1 VSVAG
6 DAALRRRRLETGTD
20 RDRKHLHLNTLRES
34 VSPGV
39 TNLFA
44 AASNVVC
51 GTEYEVSWPY
61 LQGEHMKTAVAN
73 EHEQGWDFE
82 RAAMPYVDSLYN
94 TAYRMTRN
102 SEDAEDL
109 VQETYLKAYKY
120 YDKFEEGTNFK
131 AWLFKIMKNTFINNY
146 RKKKLT
152 PHKIDF
158 SEIEE
163 SYERVI
169 QKNAPDLIKDPET
182 DIFQD
187 MMDEDVKRALDSLPH
202 DYKMVV
208 LLADIEG
215 FSYKE
220 IAEILDCPVGTVM
233 SRLYRGRKMLERT
246 LLEYARK
253 YGYIRGEAEPAKMR
267 SRKDEAKPRK
277 KKDAADEE
285 TEVQEPEEN
294 EEEVLFAGA
303 DEEDFEF
310 EVEEDEEEKFEVE

>member
-1 VSVAG
+1 
-6 DAALRRRRLETGTD
+6 
-20 RDRKHLHLNTLRES
+20 
-34 VSPGV
+34 
-39 TNLFA
+39 
-44 AASNVVC
+44 
-51 GTEYEVSWPY
+51 
-61 LQGEHMKTAVAN
+61 MKSAEAF
-73 EHEQGWDFE
+73 EQEQAWDFE
-82 RAAMPYVDSLYN
+82 KAAMPYVDSLYN

-169 QKNAPDLIKDPET
+169 QKNAPDLIKDPESE
-182 DIFQD
+182 IFQD

-246 LLEYARK
+246 LLEYAKK
-253 YGYIRGEAEPAKMR
+253 YGYIRSGEPVKMR

-277 KKDAADEE
+277 KSAAGTEETDIVEPADEE
-285 TEVQEPEEN
+285 VELFAAETEEFDFELEDEEPEE
-294 EEEVLFAGA
+294 
-303 DEEDFEF
+303 EF
-310 EVEEDEEEKFEVE
+310 QLE